1 MKKIAYLIT
10 GDDSAHLQKHT
21 PYSRKKIQVLGWTLL
36 LPAFLWFMTGTLLA
50 HDLIGL
56 GWPPS
61 ILIGFI
67 MGGVVFVMDRSIVMV
82 EGNWQLYFSRFVL
95 AGIISLLGS
104 AMLDT
109 VLFNNDIEYYMQQ
122 QLTAKAD
129 TAYADALA
137 AAKPEIDEQRTNT
150 NRAYLD
156 WQARETIFQKEADGS
171 GGSGRKGIEKIAT
184 AKRLQANVAHQEYL
198 RLHRQFSVL
207 DSMSRVTA
215 QQRKDAVLQ
224 QDGKNTILVKFES
237 LHAYLRVHG
246 LAHILYWLVF
256 GAMLFLEILVLLVKV
271 FSRKSSYEIEV
282 ERLEKLREL
291 HTRRIL
297 DYHEDDTRE
306 QKRLGVKGQ
315 AAKALVWKQ

>member
-10 GDDSAHLQKHT
+10 GDDPAHLQKHT

-50 HDLIGL
+50 QNLLDM
-56 GWPPS
+56 GWAKS
-61 ILIGFI
+61 LLVGFL
-67 MGGVVFVMDRSIVMV
+67 MGVLVFVMDRSIVMI
-82 EGNWQLYFSRFVL
+82 EGNWLLYFFRFLL
-95 AGIISLLGS
+95 AVVVSILGS

-109 VLFNNDIEYYMQQ
+109 VLFNNDIDYYMQQ

-129 TAYADALA
+129 TVYACALA

-150 NRAYLD
+150 QQAYLD

-171 GGSGRKGIEKIAT
+171 GGSGRRGIERIAE
-184 AKRLQANVAHQEYL
+184 AKRLQANVAYQEYI

-237 LHAYLRVHG
+237 LHAYLRDHG
-246 LAHILYWLVF
+246 FAQILYWLVF

-291 HTRRIL
+291 HTRRLL

>member
-10 GDDSAHLQKHT
+10 GDDPAHLQKHT

-50 HDLIGL
+50 QNLLDM
-56 GWPPS
+56 GWGQS
-61 ILIGFI
+61 LLAGFI
-67 MGGVVFVMDRSIVMV
+67 MGGLAFVMDRSIVMI
-82 EGNWQLYFSRFVL
+82 EGNWLLYFFRFLL
-95 AGIISLLGS
+95 AVIVSILGS

-109 VLFNNDIEYYMQQ
+109 VLFSNDIDYYMQQ
-122 QLTAKAD
+122 QLTVKAD
-129 TAYADALA
+129 RVYADALA
-137 AAKPEIDEQRTNT
+137 AAKPEIEAQRTNT
-150 NRAYLD
+150 QQAYLD

-171 GGSGRKGIEKIAT
+171 GGSGRKGIERIAE
-184 AKRLQANVAHQEYL
+184 AKRLQANVAYQEYL

-207 DSMSRVTA
+207 DKMSKVTA
-215 QQRKDAVLQ
+215 QQRKDAVLR
-224 QDGKNTILVKFES
+224 QDGKNAILVKFES
-237 LHAYLRVHG
+237 LHAYLRDHG
-246 LAHILYWLVF
+246 FAQILYWLVF
-256 GAMLFLEILVLLVKV
+256 GAMFFMEILVLLVKV

-291 HTRRIL
+291 HTRRLL